1 MGAGS
6 TGKSVGPSP
15 TSPTL
20 EPPNSSASRIGKAC
34 LACRRKK
41 IKCDGQIPCHNCSS
55 RDLACEYPESN
66 DNASSSRR
74 YAQSFEERC
83 KQLDEYCRRLESLS
97 AELTQS
103 IASIH
108 QLRGGL
114 SSIDD
119 FAAHAEEL
127 QQAARTLQS
136 LPVQND
142 HTFGAN
148 NSAINVVAGTA
159 HSHEN
164 NLGMFAEANESI
176 AESNSDSDENSD
188 DDDAGFSTSDQHPTE
203 SGGRFGSLVA
213 DSYGRLRYVGGAAN
227 NVLVEAAKGLSPG
240 ARASL
245 YVPSP
250 GSSATDAHAGAQ
262 NHAQPDLEMPMF
274 VRGNTWPEM
283 PYLPRPEEITRPP
296 QSLHTPDKGFLSVFF
311 AVCACASSL
320 LPTDGKSETF
330 SGLAYYQKS
339 LILNY
344 ASTGEASIER
354 VQCLAL
360 LAMCAG
366 GWNTL
371 TQSWNLAG
379 QAVRAA
385 QDLGMHLSS
394 LAAISSGPPGVVRR
408 QLSRRVWW
416 AIYCLDRV
424 TSMCLGR
431 PMAADDSECYCEL
444 PKSIGDDDLENYLHV
459 AKTAE
464 ESLSEPSS
472 SPLTGFLAFTQL
484 CHIGGKIQKL
494 HSPSRMRRL
503 RDPRKFEQF
512 LRSVASLQKLLD
524 KWLAELPDEIRFSA
538 NTTEQGPNLT
548 MCVIM
553 FIVHSGSLLNLY
565 QLLSSTASQ
574 EALASQWHEAVP
586 HCVSAAKSC
595 INAAE
600 LVQQLVPPSHH
611 LALCV
616 HYLTLS
622 GIVLLRIP
630 EYSRQEALPD
640 VEKCIKFLKS
650 LETTWSGARKGRA
663 IIENL
668 VSRAPEGADTGLTPQ
683 FMDDQN
689 FLWEQMV
696 GSDLFTFEGIL

>member
-142 HTFGAN
+142 HTFGTN

-344 ASTGEASIER
+344 ASTGEASLER

-360 LAMCAG
+360 LA
-366 GWNTL
+366 
-371 TQSWNLAG
+371 
-379 QAVRAA
+379 
-385 QDLGMHLSS
+385 
-394 LAAISSGPPGVVRR
+394 I
-408 QLSRRVWW
+408 
-416 AIYCLDRV
+416 
-424 TSMCLGR
+424 
-431 PMAADDSECYCEL
+431 
-444 PKSIGDDDLENYLHV
+444 IGDDDLENYLHV

-611 LALCV
+611 LAFKSSKIDK
-616 HYLTLS
+616 LS
-622 GIVLLRIP
+622 AQRLRIP

-668 VSRAPEGADTGLTPQ
+668 VSRAPEGADMGLTPQ

>member
-164 NLGMFAEANESI
+164 NLGVFAEANESI

-227 NVLVEAAKGLSPG
+227 NVLVEAVKGLSPG

-250 GSSATDAHAGAQ
+250 GSSAADAHAGAQ

-344 ASTGEASIER
+344 ASTGEASLER

-360 LAMCAG
+360 LA
-366 GWNTL
+366 
-371 TQSWNLAG
+371 
-379 QAVRAA
+379 
-385 QDLGMHLSS
+385 
-394 LAAISSGPPGVVRR
+394 I
-408 QLSRRVWW
+408 
-416 AIYCLDRV
+416 
-424 TSMCLGR
+424 
-431 PMAADDSECYCEL
+431 
-444 PKSIGDDDLENYLHV
+444 IGDDDLENYLHV

-611 LALCV
+611 LAFKSSKIDK
-616 HYLTLS
+616 LS
-622 GIVLLRIP
+622 AQRLRIP

-668 VSRAPEGADTGLTPQ
+668 VSRAPEGADMGLTPQ